1 MTGWRF
7 TRYMILTRARYAE
20 SMEVKRFQHLGEEW
34 EAVGTTASYGPGFS
48 NLPPD
53 ERWGAIFRSVSKPER
68 GEYRYRG
75 TMSHADPNA
84 VDESDLKDAL
94 EEVLTVAA
102 MDRSRW
108 VWRTAKGISDET
120 KIPLGRVQ
128 AILDT
133 TRQTDILQSE
143 EPNTKGEALF
153 TTQDHFVRT
162 ASDSNK
168 KYRDIEVSG

>member
-1 MTGWRF
+1 MD
-7 TRYMILTRARYAE
+7 
-20 SMEVKRFQHLGEEW
+20 VKRFEHLGEEW
-34 EAVGTTASYGPGFS
+34 EAVGTNSNYGPGFS
-48 NLPPD
+48 DLPPA
-53 ERWGAIFRSVSKPER
+53 ERWSLIFRSVSKPER

-75 TMSHADPNA
+75 TLSDADPNA
-84 VDESDLKDAL
+84 VDESDLRDAL

-120 KIPLGRVQ
+120 TIPIGRVQ

-133 TRQTDILQSE
+133 TTQTDILQSE
-143 EPNTKGEALF
+143 EPNPKGEALF

-168 KYRDIEVSG
+168 KYRGVEVSA